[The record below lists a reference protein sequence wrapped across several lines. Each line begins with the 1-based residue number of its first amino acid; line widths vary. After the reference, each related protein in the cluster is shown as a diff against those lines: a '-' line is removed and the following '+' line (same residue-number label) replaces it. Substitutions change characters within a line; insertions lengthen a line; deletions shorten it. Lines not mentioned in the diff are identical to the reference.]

1 MIIKIILIS
10 LFVHLYLN
18 YRYGNKGVLACG
30 LFAFSGKEDLTEDQ
44 VRLVVQKWQ
53 MLGAFNDSRGG
64 DSCGVAIDDVLY
76 KGVNKE
82 SKFVDYITNNLLPLP
97 KEHYTLIG
105 HTRKSTRGANT
116 EENAHPFHIDPL
128 NTNLSPLILAHNGT
142 LQNWIDIENKY
153 CALIDTKSI
162 QSDSMMLATAIA
174 NNPDKLVEILEYY
187 EGAAAL
193 TFYYVNDP
201 STLYLFKGESYYSND
216 NLYAAANY
224 TKGYE
229 RPLFYLETKEG
240 IFVSSLS
247 GALNFIIDEEGQEVK
262 ELKTNRII
270 TIKNGKFTNTSIVVN
285 RDEKGIW
292 SSKTYTGHSN
302 SASKEKPVL
311 LSDEVALNTEHTN
324 NGRVYFWRGQ
334 YRKNGHVIASNK
346 DGLKKGLRL
355 KLDKNGLSANCK
367 GYDKTSVKD
376 YIFWNG
382 YIVKDENSLKV
393 LTSSSEKY
401 YNKSKDE
408 IYPLLLIHCIKGI
421 CGNPN
426 ISSGDYRG
434 INNTNTVGYYSGI
447 FTPEF
452 NSPFQ
457 YKFEAGTYKGRIVKV
472 DENEM
477 SSRCMKII
485 RETLTLNAN
494 TKINL
499 KSIMESSLTPGCYF
513 VTLTD
518 DSCASIYNV
527 TLNPETK
534 QIVNNSIP
542 AIYKKA
548 NVEKVKPS
556 KYTLEEAQKILE
568 YTYSDYDFEHYGERY
583 NKEGKHFIFKG
594 TKLNSHDTK
603 EFYVS
608 EETAEIT
615 SDDESNDESDK
626 PIELLEA
633 LSILMEKY
641 PQEAPFKTEDK
652 IESGGHSYFK
662 FRSKVNDSYL
672 VNRITKTCFKSNFA
686 LPVIQPETKKE
697 EDLPSSTEWLTSEQ
711 IQDICGILIPTPI
724 FKINNSSQFED
735 ISTDIMMCIIDVSY
749 MKNNKNINCKIC
761 VNDNVG
767 FSYIAPQADFKVT
780 DTMKSGIHNILFGD
794 AEEVTEIEAQFVSL
808 VADLEDLKDIITET
822 AINSSLTELETE
834 IDSKLN
840 QMINIAHEIKQELY

>member
-1 MIIKIILIS
+1 MIIKTILVL
-10 LFVHLYLN
+10 LFIHTYLN
-18 YRYGNKGVLACG
+18 YRYKNNGILACG

-76 KGVNKE
+76 KGINKE
-82 SKFVDYITNNLLPLP
+82 SKFVEYITNNLLPLP

-116 EENAHPFHIDPL
+116 EENAHPFYIDPL
-128 NTNLSPLILAHNGT
+128 NTKLSPLILAHNGT
-142 LQNWIDIENKY
+142 LQNWTDIENKY

-224 TKGYE
+224 NKGFE
-229 RPLFYLETKEG
+229 RPLYYLETKED

-247 GALNFIIDEEGQEVK
+247 YALNFIIDEEGQEVK

-270 TIKNGKFTNTSIVVN
+270 TVKNGKFTNTSIVVN
-285 RDEKGIW
+285 REEKGVW
-292 SSKTYTGHSN
+292 SSKTYTGYSS

-311 LSDEVALNTEHTN
+311 LSDEIALNTEHIN

-393 LTSSSEKY
+393 LTTNIDKY
-401 YNKSKDE
+401 YNKSKNE
-408 IYPLLLIHCIKGI
+408 INPLELIHHIKGI
-421 CGNPN
+421 CGNAN
-426 ISSGDYRG
+426 VTSGDYRFLS
-434 INNTNTVGYYSGI
+434 ISNTVGYYSGI

-457 YKFEAGTYKGRIVKV
+457 YKFETGTYKGRIVRV
-472 DENEM
+472 DENEI
-477 SSRCMKII
+477 SLKCMKII
-485 RETLTLNAN
+485 RETLTLSAN

-518 DSCASIYNV
+518 DSCASMYNV

-534 QIVNNSIP
+534 QIVNTSIP
-542 AIYKKA
+542 AIYRKA
-548 NVEKVKPS
+548 TAEKVKPS
-556 KYTLEEAQKILE
+556 KYTLEEAQSLLE
-568 YTYSDYDFEHYGERY
+568 FTYPEYDFEHYGERY
-583 NKEGKHFIFKG
+583 NKEGKHFIFKA

-603 EFYVS
+603 EFYIN

-615 SDDESNDESDK
+615 SDDESDK
-626 PIELLEA
+626 PIELVEA

-641 PQEAPFKTEDK
+641 PQEAPFKAENTV
-652 IESGGHSYFK
+652 ESGGHSYFK
-662 FRSKVNDSYL
+662 FTSKTNDSYL

-686 LPVIQPETKKE
+686 LPVKTEESKKE
-697 EDLPSSTEWLTSEQ
+697 EKELPSSVDWLTSEQ

-724 FKINNSSQFED
+724 FKINYNNEFED

-761 VNDNVG
+761 VNDSVG

-780 DTMKSGIHNILFGD
+780 DTMKNEIHNIIFGD
-794 AEEVTEIEAQFVSL
+794 VEEVTEIEAQFISL
-808 VADLEDLKDIITET
+808 VGDLEDLKDIITET

-840 QMINIAHEIKQELY
+840 QMINIALKKVKNEYEL

>member
-1 MIIKIILIS
+1 MIIKTILIL
-10 LFVHLYLN
+10 LFIHTYLN
-18 YRYGNKGVLACG
+18 YRYKNNGILACG

-53 MLGAFNDSRGG
+53 MLGAFNDARGG
-64 DSCGVAIDDVLY
+64 DSCGVAIDNILY
-76 KGVNKE
+76 KGINKE

-116 EENAHPFHIDPL
+116 EENAHPFYIDPL
-128 NTNLSPLILAHNGT
+128 NTKLSPLILAHNGT
-142 LQNWIDIENKY
+142 LQNWTDIENKY
-153 CALIDTKSI
+153 CALVDTNSI

-201 STLYLFKGESYYSND
+201 NTLYLFKGESYYSND

-224 TKGYE
+224 NKGFE
-229 RPLFYLETKEG
+229 RPLYYLETKEG

-247 GALNFIIDEEGQEVK
+247 YALNFIIDEEGQEVK
-262 ELKTNRII
+262 EVKTNRII

-285 RDEKGIW
+285 RDEKGKW
-292 SSKTYTGHSN
+292 TSKTYTSHYN
-302 SASKEKPVL
+302 SASKEKTIL
-311 LSDEVALNTEHTN
+311 LSDEIALNTEHIN

-334 YRKNGHVIASNK
+334 YRKNGHIIASNK

-367 GYDKTSVKD
+367 GYDKTSAKE

-393 LTSSSEKY
+393 LTTNIDKY
-401 YNKSKDE
+401 YNKSKNE
-408 IYPLLLIHCIKGI
+408 INPLELIHHIKGI
-421 CGNPN
+421 CGNAN
-426 ISSGDYRG
+426 VTSGDYRFLS
-434 INNTNTVGYYSGI
+434 ISNTVGYYSGI

-457 YKFEAGTYKGRIVKV
+457 YKFETGTYKGRIVKV
-472 DENEM
+472 DENEI
-477 SSRCMKII
+477 SLKCMKII
-485 RETLTLNAN
+485 RETLTLSAN

-518 DSCASIYNV
+518 DSCASMYNV

-534 QIVNNSIP
+534 QIVNTSIP

-548 NVEKVKPS
+548 TAEKVKPS
-556 KYTLEEAQKILE
+556 KYTLEEAQKLLE
-568 YTYSDYDFEHYGERY
+568 FTYPEYDFEHYGERY

-594 TKLNSHDTK
+594 SRLNWANYK
-603 EFYVS
+603 EFYVN
-608 EETAEIT
+608 EETAEIA
-615 SDDESNDESDK
+615 SDSDIESK
-626 PIELLEA
+626 PMELVEA

-641 PQEAPFKTEDK
+641 PQEAPFQAESTV
-652 IESGGHSYFK
+652 ESGGHKYFRFK
-662 FRSKVNDSYL
+662 SKTNEDYL
-672 VNRITKTCFKSNFA
+672 VNASNKNCFKSNFA
-686 LPVIQPETKKE
+686 LPVKTEESKKEE
-697 EDLPSSTEWLTSEQ
+697 EDLPSSAEWLTTEQ
-711 IQDICGILIPTPI
+711 IKQICDVLIPTTSY
-724 FKINNSSQFED
+724 KINYTKQYED
-735 ISTDIMMCIIDVSY
+735 ISTDIIMCVIDVSY
-749 MKNNKNINCKIC
+749 ISQNISVNCKIC
-761 VNDNVG
+761 VDDSKG
-767 FSYIAPQADFKVT
+767 FTYISPKESFKVT
-780 DTMKSGIHNILFGD
+780 DTMKNEIHNIIFGVG
-794 AEEVTEIEAQFVSL
+794 EVTEIEAQFESL
-808 VADLEDLKDIITET
+808 VADLEDLKDTITET
-822 AINSSLTELETE
+822 AISSSLTEIETE

-840 QMINIAHEIKQELY
+840 QMINIAYEIKQELY